1 MNTAHSRLWFD
12 AQVRPNRSLSPQGLR
27 RLLLAT
33 GIGGFVAGL
42 ALLAIG
48 QWIAAAFLWLDL
60 GLLAFALLASTVKL
74 RAVEH
79 VRIDD
84 SAISI
89 IRETPGRPQET
100 LGLPAAW
107 ARVIRVPHKQVEG
120 LEAIQLTASGRT
132 ITIAS
137 ALAPWE
143 RPAFA
148 DALEAALA
156 RRRAGL
162 RQPA

>member
-1 MNTAHSRLWFD
+1 MSAGSTRLWFD

-33 GIGGFVAGL
+33 GIGGLVAGI
-42 ALLAIG
+42 ALMASG
-48 QWIAAAFLWLDL
+48 QWIAAGFLWLDL
-60 GLLAFALLASTVKL
+60 ALLACALLASTVKL

-89 IRETPGRPQET
+89 TREAPGHPQET
-100 LGLPAAW
+100 VGLPAAW
-107 ARVIRVPHKQVEG
+107 ARVIRVPHRQVEG
-120 LEAIQLTASGRT
+120 LEAIQLSASGRT
-132 ITIAS
+132 ITIAA

>member
-1 MNTAHSRLWFD
+1 MSRGQTRLWFD

-27 RLLLAT
+27 RLLMAT
-33 GIGGFVAGL
+33 GVGGLLAGL
-42 ALLAIG
+42 ALLASG
-48 QWIAAAFLWLDL
+48 QWVAAGFLWLDL
-60 GLLAFALLASTVKL
+60 ALLAVALLASTAKL

-79 VRIDD
+79 VRVDD
-84 SAISI
+84 SVISI
-89 IRETPGRPQET
+89 IRQVPGLPRETV
-100 LGLPAAW
+100 GLPAAW
-107 ARVIRVPHKQVEG
+107 TRVVRVPHRQVEG

-132 ITIAS
+132 VTVAA

-162 RQPA
+162 CRPA

>member
-1 MNTAHSRLWFD
+1 MSCIQTRLWFD

-33 GIGGFVAGL
+33 GMGGFVAGL
-42 ALLAIG
+42 ALLASG
-48 QWIAAAFLWLDL
+48 QWIAAGFLWLDL
-60 GLLAFALLASTVKL
+60 ALLAFALLASTAKL

-84 SAISI
+84 SVISI
-89 IRETPGRPQET
+89 IRETPGRPREAV
-100 LGLPAAW
+100 GLPAAW
-107 ARVIRVPHKQVEG
+107 TRVVRVPHRQVEG

-132 ITIAS
+132 ITIAA

-143 RPAFA
+143 RPSFA
-148 DALEAALA
+148 DALEDALA
-156 RRRAGL
+156 RRRVGL